1 MLNPFFL
8 QGSQSEQRLVQE
20 LINEQLRMYGVDVTY
35 IPRKIVNRD
44 TILNEVETSKF
55 DDNYTVEAYVNTY
68 EGHSGAGDILTKF
81 GMSLRDELTIT
92 ISKER
97 FDDFIAM
104 FLEGESDDEII
115 VSGRPREGDLIY
127 FPLGQRLFEVK
138 FVEHEDPF
146 YQLGKNYVYQLK
158 CELFEYEDEVID
170 TSIDEIDTQVQDEGY
185 ITTLKLTG
193 IGETASV
200 SPVINTGYVREVF
213 LNNDGSGYTSAPII
227 QFDDSPVSGG
237 TATAVA
243 ITTSVGGVR
252 SIKEILLTNAG
263 FGYTSAPGITIY
275 SGGGV
280 GAAATASIE
289 TTDKGVVSFAL
300 INGGSAYPAVPT
312 ITVAHP
318 SQGATATAVVGA
330 SGTITSLTIT
340 NPGTQYLSAPT
351 VTISD
356 PNRSGSISSFRLNND
371 GRKNGDVYT
380 VVNDS
385 TSGFAGSSGEDY
397 EVGDI
402 LTLHPNNV
410 GMGGTEALIRIDAV
424 KAGTGSVQGFTM
436 IYGGYDYE
444 DVNATRPN
452 GGNHNPS
459 NDYYNGVNVSGSMNG
474 DNFKLTAELVENV
487 GVGTTALATALL
499 NNSGIVTGIT
509 LTNAGG
515 GYTKGPHVN
524 APVVTIDNDDSIKSG
539 VRAIARAEISEGN
552 VVTAV
557 RIVNPGIGYTENP
570 TVTVADPPAISG
582 IGTYQFNELITGESS
597 RTTARV
603 KEWIPAS
610 NTLKISYVDGTF
622 TNGELIV
629 GAASSATY
637 AADFYTND
645 DTYDKYTDNDSIET
659 EADLIVDF
667 TESNPFGNY

>member
-55 DDNYTVEAYVNTY
+55 DDNYTIEAYVNTY

-104 FLEGESDDEII
+104 FIEGESDDEII
-115 VSGRPREGDLIY
+115 LSSRPREGDLIY

-170 TSIDEIDTQVQDEGY
+170 TSIDEIDTQVQEEGY

-200 SPVINTGYVREVF
+200 SSVTNSGYVRQVF

-227 QFDDSPVSGG
+227 QFDESPISGG

-289 TTDKGVVSFAL
+289 TTDKGVVSLAL
-300 INGGSAYPAVPT
+300 IDGGSAYSAVPT
-312 ITVAHP
+312 VTVAHP
-318 SQGATATAVVGA
+318 NIGAVATASTTNGSV
-330 SGTITSLTIT
+330 TSLSLT
-340 NPGTQYLSAPT
+340 NPGTGYSSAPT
-351 VTISD
+351 VT
-356 PNRSGSISSFRLNND
+356 F
-371 GRKNGDVYT
+371 
-380 VVNDS
+380 S
-385 TSGFAGSSGEDY
+385 TPSSGINTATATATI
-397 EVGDI
+397 GA
-402 LTLHPNNV
+402 
-410 GMGGTEALIRIDAV
+410 GGTI
-424 KAGTGSVQGFTM
+424 TGLTIVSGG
-436 IYGGYDYE
+436 GGYDG
-444 DVNATRPN
+444 P
-452 GGNHNPS
+452 
-459 NDYYNGVNVSGSMNG
+459 
-474 DNFKLTAELVENV
+474 
-487 GVGTTALATALL
+487 
-499 NNSGIVTGIT
+499 VT
-509 LTNAGG
+509 
-515 GYTKGPHVN
+515 
-524 APVVTIDNDDSIKSG
+524 VTISNDDSIKSG
-539 VRAIARAEISEGN
+539 VRAVARAEISEGN

-557 RIVNPGIGYTENP
+557 RIINPGIGYTADP
-570 TVTVADPPAISG
+570 TVTIADPPLITG

>member
-243 ITTSVGGVR
+243 ITTSVAGVR

-300 INGGSAYPAVPT
+300 INSGSAYPAVPT

-318 SQGATATAVVGA
+318 NIGAVATASTTNGSV
-330 SGTITSLTIT
+330 TSLTLT
-340 NPGTQYLSAPT
+340 NAGTGYSSAPT
-351 VTISD
+351 VTLST
-356 PNRSGSISSFRLNND
+356 PSSGINTATATATI
-371 GRKNGDVYT
+371 GAGGT
-380 VVNDS
+380 VTGFTI
-385 TSGFAGSSGEDY
+385 TSGGS
-397 EVGDI
+397 
-402 LTLHPNNV
+402 
-410 GMGGTEALIRIDAV
+410 
-424 KAGTGSVQGFTM
+424 
-436 IYGGYDYE
+436 GYDGP
-444 DVNATRPN
+444 VTVTI
-452 GGNHNPS
+452 S
-459 NDYYNGVNVSGSMNG
+459 ND
-474 DNFKLTAELVENV
+474 DL
-487 GVGTTALATALL
+487 
-499 NNSGIVTGIT
+499 
-509 LTNAGG
+509 
-515 GYTKGPHVN
+515 
-524 APVVTIDNDDSIKSG
+524 IKSG
-539 VRAIARAEISEGN
+539 VRAVARAEISEGN

-557 RIVNPGIGYTENP
+557 RIVNPGVGYTANP

-637 AADFYTND
+637 AVDFHTND

>member
-55 DDNYTVEAYVNTY
+55 DDNYTIEAYVNTY

-104 FLEGESDDEII
+104 FIEGESDDEII
-115 VSGRPREGDLIY
+115 LSNRPREGDLIY

-170 TSIDEIDTQVQDEGY
+170 TSIDEIDTQVQEEGY

-200 SPVINTGYVREVF
+200 SSVTNSGYVRQVF

-243 ITTSVGGVR
+243 ITTSVAGVR

-275 SGGGV
+275 GGGGV
-280 GAAATASIE
+280 GAAATSLIE
-289 TTDKGVVSFAL
+289 TTDKGVVSIAL
-300 INGGSAYPAVPT
+300 VDGGSGYSAVPT
-312 ITVAHP
+312 VTVAHP
-318 SQGATATAVVGA
+318 SVGAVATASTT
-330 SGTITSLTIT
+330 SGIVTSITLT
-340 NPGTQYLSAPT
+340 NPGTQYKTAPT
-351 VTISD
+351 VTLSTPSSGINTATATATIGAGGTVTGFTITSGGSGYDGPVTVTISNED
-356 PNRSGSISSFRLNND
+356 SN
-371 GRKNGDVYT
+371 KNG
-380 VVNDS
+380 
-385 TSGFAGSSGEDY
+385 
-397 EVGDI
+397 
-402 LTLHPNNV
+402 
-410 GMGGTEALIRIDAV
+410 IRA
-424 KAGTGSVQGFTM
+424 S
-436 IYGGYDYE
+436 
-444 DVNATRPN
+444 
-452 GGNHNPS
+452 
-459 NDYYNGVNVSGSMNG
+459 
-474 DNFKLTAELVENV
+474 
-487 GVGTTALATALL
+487 
-499 NNSGIVTGIT
+499 
-509 LTNAGG
+509 
-515 GYTKGPHVN
+515 
-524 APVVTIDNDDSIKSG
+524 
-539 VRAIARAEISEGN
+539 ARAEISEGN

-557 RIVNPGIGYTENP
+557 RIINPGIGYTADP
-570 TVTVADPPAISG
+570 TVTIADPPLITG

>member
-55 DDNYTVEAYVNTY
+55 DDNYTIEAYVNTY

-104 FLEGESDDEII
+104 FIEGESDDEII
-115 VSGRPREGDLIY
+115 LSSRPREGDLIY

-170 TSIDEIDTQVQDEGY
+170 TSIDEIDTQVQEEGY

-200 SPVINTGYVREVF
+200 SPVINTGYIREVF
-213 LNNDGSGYTSAPII
+213 LNNDGSGYTSTPII

-243 ITTSVGGVR
+243 ITTSVAGVR
-252 SIKEILLTNAG
+252 SIKEIILTNAG

-275 SGGGV
+275 GGGGV
-280 GAAATASIE
+280 GAAATSLIE
-289 TTDKGVVSFAL
+289 TTDSGVVSIAL
-300 INGGSAYPAVPT
+300 VDGGSGYSAVPT
-312 ITVAHP
+312 VTVGHP
-318 SQGATATAVVGA
+318 SVGAVATASTTSGIVTSITLTNPGTEYKTAPTVTLSTPSSGINTATATATIGA
-330 SGTITSLTIT
+330 GGTVTGFTITSGGSGYDG
-340 NPGTQYLSAPT
+340 PVT
-351 VTISD
+351 VTISNED
-356 PNRSGSISSFRLNND
+356 SN
-371 GRKNGDVYT
+371 KN
-380 VVNDS
+380 
-385 TSGFAGSSGEDY
+385 
-397 EVGDI
+397 
-402 LTLHPNNV
+402 
-410 GMGGTEALIRIDAV
+410 
-424 KAGTGSVQGFTM
+424 
-436 IYGGYDYE
+436 
-444 DVNATRPN
+444 
-452 GGNHNPS
+452 
-459 NDYYNGVNVSGSMNG
+459 
-474 DNFKLTAELVENV
+474 
-487 GVGTTALATALL
+487 
-499 NNSGIVTGIT
+499 
-509 LTNAGG
+509 
-515 GYTKGPHVN
+515 
-524 APVVTIDNDDSIKSG
+524 G
-539 VRAIARAEISEGN
+539 VRASARAEISEGN

-557 RIVNPGIGYTENP
+557 RIVNPGVGYTANP
-570 TVTVADPPAISG
+570 TVTIADPPLITG

-603 KEWIPAS
+603 KEWIPVS

>member
-55 DDNYTVEAYVNTY
+55 DDNYTIEAYVNTY

-104 FLEGESDDEII
+104 FIEGESDDEII
-115 VSGRPREGDLIY
+115 LSSRPREGDLIY

-170 TSIDEIDTQVQDEGY
+170 TSIDEIDTQVQEEGY

-200 SPVINTGYVREVF
+200 SSVTNSGYVRQVF
-213 LNNDGSGYTSAPII
+213 LNNDGSGYTSTPII

-243 ITTSVGGVR
+243 ITTSVAGVQ

-275 SGGGV
+275 GGGGV
-280 GAAATASIE
+280 GAAATSLIE
-289 TTDKGVVSFAL
+289 TTDKGVVSIAL
-300 INGGSAYPAVPT
+300 IDGGSGYSAVPT
-312 ITVAHP
+312 VTVAHP
-318 SQGATATAVVGA
+318 SVGAVATASTT
-330 SGTITSLTIT
+330 SGIVTSITLT
-340 NPGTQYLSAPT
+340 NPGTQYKTAPT
-351 VTISD
+351 VTLSTPSSGINTATATATIGAGGTVTGFTITSGGSGYDGPVTVTISNED
-356 PNRSGSISSFRLNND
+356 SN
-371 GRKNGDVYT
+371 KNG
-380 VVNDS
+380 
-385 TSGFAGSSGEDY
+385 
-397 EVGDI
+397 
-402 LTLHPNNV
+402 
-410 GMGGTEALIRIDAV
+410 IRA
-424 KAGTGSVQGFTM
+424 S
-436 IYGGYDYE
+436 
-444 DVNATRPN
+444 
-452 GGNHNPS
+452 
-459 NDYYNGVNVSGSMNG
+459 
-474 DNFKLTAELVENV
+474 
-487 GVGTTALATALL
+487 
-499 NNSGIVTGIT
+499 
-509 LTNAGG
+509 
-515 GYTKGPHVN
+515 
-524 APVVTIDNDDSIKSG
+524 
-539 VRAIARAEISEGN
+539 ARAEISEGN

-557 RIVNPGIGYTENP
+557 RIINPGIGYTADP
-570 TVTVADPPAISG
+570 TVTIADPPLITG

>member
-55 DDNYTVEAYVNTY
+55 DDNYTIEAYVNTY

-104 FLEGESDDEII
+104 FIEGESDDEII
-115 VSGRPREGDLIY
+115 LSSRPREGDLIY

-170 TSIDEIDTQVQDEGY
+170 TSIDEIDTQVQEEGY

-200 SPVINTGYVREVF
+200 SSVTNSGYVRQVF

-227 QFDDSPVSGG
+227 QFDESPISGG

-263 FGYTSAPGITIY
+263 FGYTSVPGITIY

-289 TTDKGVVSFAL
+289 TTDKGVVSLAL
-300 INGGSAYPAVPT
+300 IDGGSAYSAVPT
-312 ITVAHP
+312 VTVAHP
-318 SQGATATAVVGA
+318 NIGAVATASTTNGSV
-330 SGTITSLTIT
+330 TSLSLT
-340 NPGTQYLSAPT
+340 NPGTGYSSAPT
-351 VTISD
+351 VT
-356 PNRSGSISSFRLNND
+356 F
-371 GRKNGDVYT
+371 
-380 VVNDS
+380 S
-385 TSGFAGSSGEDY
+385 TPSSGINTATATATI
-397 EVGDI
+397 GA
-402 LTLHPNNV
+402 
-410 GMGGTEALIRIDAV
+410 GGTI
-424 KAGTGSVQGFTM
+424 TGLTIVSGG
-436 IYGGYDYE
+436 GGYDG
-444 DVNATRPN
+444 P
-452 GGNHNPS
+452 
-459 NDYYNGVNVSGSMNG
+459 
-474 DNFKLTAELVENV
+474 
-487 GVGTTALATALL
+487 
-499 NNSGIVTGIT
+499 VT
-509 LTNAGG
+509 
-515 GYTKGPHVN
+515 
-524 APVVTIDNDDSIKSG
+524 VTISNDDSIKSG
-539 VRAIARAEISEGN
+539 VRAVARAEISEGN

-557 RIVNPGIGYTENP
+557 RIINPGIGYTADP
-570 TVTVADPPAISG
+570 TVTIADPPLITG

>member
-1 MLNPFFL
+1 
-8 QGSQSEQRLVQE
+8 
-20 LINEQLRMYGVDVTY
+20 MYGVDVTY

-55 DDNYTVEAYVNTY
+55 DDNYTIEAYVNTY

-104 FLEGESDDEII
+104 FIEGESDDEII
-115 VSGRPREGDLIY
+115 LSSRPREGDLIY

-170 TSIDEIDTQVQDEGY
+170 TSIDEIDTQVQEEGY

-200 SPVINTGYVREVF
+200 SSVTNSGYVRQVF

-243 ITTSVGGVR
+243 ITTSVAGVR

-275 SGGGV
+275 GGGGV
-280 GAAATASIE
+280 GAAATSLIE
-289 TTDKGVVSFAL
+289 TTDKGVVSIAL
-300 INGGSAYPAVPT
+300 VDGGSGYSAVPT
-312 ITVAHP
+312 VTVAHP
-318 SQGATATAVVGA
+318 SVGAVATASTT
-330 SGTITSLTIT
+330 SGIVTSITLT
-340 NPGTQYLSAPT
+340 NPGTQYKTAPT
-351 VTISD
+351 VTLSTPSSGINTATATATIGAGGTVTGFTITSGGSGYDGPVTVTISNED
-356 PNRSGSISSFRLNND
+356 SN
-371 GRKNGDVYT
+371 KNG
-380 VVNDS
+380 
-385 TSGFAGSSGEDY
+385 
-397 EVGDI
+397 
-402 LTLHPNNV
+402 
-410 GMGGTEALIRIDAV
+410 IRA
-424 KAGTGSVQGFTM
+424 S
-436 IYGGYDYE
+436 
-444 DVNATRPN
+444 
-452 GGNHNPS
+452 
-459 NDYYNGVNVSGSMNG
+459 
-474 DNFKLTAELVENV
+474 
-487 GVGTTALATALL
+487 
-499 NNSGIVTGIT
+499 
-509 LTNAGG
+509 
-515 GYTKGPHVN
+515 
-524 APVVTIDNDDSIKSG
+524 
-539 VRAIARAEISEGN
+539 ARAEISEGN

-557 RIVNPGIGYTENP
+557 RIINPGIGYTADP
-570 TVTVADPPAISG
+570 TVTIADPPLITG

>member
-55 DDNYTVEAYVNTY
+55 DDNYTIEAYVNTY

-104 FLEGESDDEII
+104 FIEGESDDEII
-115 VSGRPREGDLIY
+115 LSSRPREGDLIY

-170 TSIDEIDTQVQDEGY
+170 TSIDEIDTQVQEEGY

-200 SPVINTGYVREVF
+200 SPVINSGYVRQVF

-243 ITTSVGGVR
+243 ITTSVAGVR
-252 SIKEILLTNAG
+252 SIKEIILTNAG

-289 TTDKGVVSFAL
+289 TTDNGVVSIAL
-300 INGGSAYPAVPT
+300 VDGGSGYSAVP
-312 ITVAHP
+312 IVTVAHP
-318 SQGATATAVVGA
+318 SVGAVATASTT
-330 SGTITSLTIT
+330 SGIVTSITLT
-340 NPGTQYLSAPT
+340 NPGTQYKTAPT
-351 VTISD
+351 VTLSTPSSGINTATATATIGAGGTVTGFTITSGGSGYDGPVTVTISNED
-356 PNRSGSISSFRLNND
+356 SN
-371 GRKNGDVYT
+371 KNG
-380 VVNDS
+380 
-385 TSGFAGSSGEDY
+385 
-397 EVGDI
+397 
-402 LTLHPNNV
+402 
-410 GMGGTEALIRIDAV
+410 IRA
-424 KAGTGSVQGFTM
+424 S
-436 IYGGYDYE
+436 
-444 DVNATRPN
+444 
-452 GGNHNPS
+452 
-459 NDYYNGVNVSGSMNG
+459 
-474 DNFKLTAELVENV
+474 
-487 GVGTTALATALL
+487 
-499 NNSGIVTGIT
+499 
-509 LTNAGG
+509 
-515 GYTKGPHVN
+515 
-524 APVVTIDNDDSIKSG
+524 
-539 VRAIARAEISEGN
+539 ARAEISEGN

-557 RIVNPGIGYTENP
+557 RIINPGIGYTANP
-570 TVTVADPPAISG
+570 TVTIADPPLITG

>member
-55 DDNYTVEAYVNTY
+55 DDNYTIEAYVNTY

-104 FLEGESDDEII
+104 FIEGESDDEII
-115 VSGRPREGDLIY
+115 LSSRPREGDLIY

-170 TSIDEIDTQVQDEGY
+170 TSIDEIDTQVQEEGY

-200 SPVINTGYVREVF
+200 SPVINTGYIREVF

-243 ITTSVGGVR
+243 ITTSVAGVR

-275 SGGGV
+275 GGGGV
-280 GAAATASIE
+280 GAAATSSIE
-289 TTDKGVVSFAL
+289 TTDKGVVSIAL
-300 INGGSAYPAVPT
+300 VDGGSGYSAVPT
-312 ITVAHP
+312 VTVAHP
-318 SQGATATAVVGA
+318 SVGAVATASTT
-330 SGTITSLTIT
+330 SGIVTSITLT
-340 NPGTQYLSAPT
+340 NPGTQYKTAPT
-351 VTISD
+351 VTLST
-356 PNRSGSISSFRLNND
+356 PSSGINTATATATI
-371 GRKNGDVYT
+371 GAGGT
-380 VVNDS
+380 VTGFTI
-385 TSGFAGSSGEDY
+385 TSGGS
-397 EVGDI
+397 
-402 LTLHPNNV
+402 
-410 GMGGTEALIRIDAV
+410 
-424 KAGTGSVQGFTM
+424 
-436 IYGGYDYE
+436 GYDG
-444 DVNATRPN
+444 P
-452 GGNHNPS
+452 
-459 NDYYNGVNVSGSMNG
+459 
-474 DNFKLTAELVENV
+474 
-487 GVGTTALATALL
+487 
-499 NNSGIVTGIT
+499 VT
-509 LTNAGG
+509 
-515 GYTKGPHVN
+515 
-524 APVVTIDNDDSIKSG
+524 VTISNEDSNKNG
-539 VRAIARAEISEGN
+539 VRASARAEISEGN

-557 RIVNPGIGYTENP
+557 RIVNPGVGYTANP
-570 TVTVADPPAISG
+570 TVTIADPPLITG

>member
-55 DDNYTVEAYVNTY
+55 DDNYTIEAYVNTY

-104 FLEGESDDEII
+104 FIEGESDDEII
-115 VSGRPREGDLIY
+115 LSSRPREGDLIY

-170 TSIDEIDTQVQDEGY
+170 TSIDEIDTQVQEEGY

-213 LNNDGSGYTSAPII
+213 LNNDGSGYTSTPII

-243 ITTSVGGVR
+243 ITTSVAGVP
-252 SIKEILLTNAG
+252 SKKAIILTNAG

-275 SGGGV
+275 GGGGV
-280 GAAATASIE
+280 GAAATSLIE
-289 TTDKGVVSFAL
+289 TTDKGVVSIAL
-300 INGGSAYPAVPT
+300 VDGGSGYSAVPT
-312 ITVAHP
+312 VTVAHP
-318 SQGATATAVVGA
+318 NIGAVATASTTNGSV
-330 SGTITSLTIT
+330 TSLTLT
-340 NPGTQYLSAPT
+340 NPGTGYSSAPT
-351 VTISD
+351 VT
-356 PNRSGSISSFRLNND
+356 F
-371 GRKNGDVYT
+371 
-380 VVNDS
+380 S
-385 TSGFAGSSGEDY
+385 TPSSGINTATATATI
-397 EVGDI
+397 GA
-402 LTLHPNNV
+402 
-410 GMGGTEALIRIDAV
+410 GGTI
-424 KAGTGSVQGFTM
+424 TGLTIVSGG
-436 IYGGYDYE
+436 GGYDG
-444 DVNATRPN
+444 P
-452 GGNHNPS
+452 
-459 NDYYNGVNVSGSMNG
+459 
-474 DNFKLTAELVENV
+474 
-487 GVGTTALATALL
+487 
-499 NNSGIVTGIT
+499 VT
-509 LTNAGG
+509 
-515 GYTKGPHVN
+515 
-524 APVVTIDNDDSIKSG
+524 VTISNDDSIKSG
-539 VRAIARAEISEGN
+539 VRAVARAEISEGN

-557 RIVNPGIGYTENP
+557 RIINPGVGYTANP
-570 TVTVADPPAISG
+570 TVTIADPPLITG

>member
-55 DDNYTVEAYVNTY
+55 DDNYTIEAYVNTY

-104 FLEGESDDEII
+104 FIEGESDDEII
-115 VSGRPREGDLIY
+115 LSSRPREGDLIY

-170 TSIDEIDTQVQDEGY
+170 TSIDEIDTQVQEEGY

-200 SPVINTGYVREVF
+200 SSVTNSGYVRQVF

-243 ITTSVGGVR
+243 ITTSVAGVR

-275 SGGGV
+275 GGGGV
-280 GAAATASIE
+280 GAAATSLIE
-289 TTDKGVVSFAL
+289 TTDKGVVSIAL
-300 INGGSAYPAVPT
+300 VDGGSGYSAIPT
-312 ITVAHP
+312 VTVAHP
-318 SQGATATAVVGA
+318 SVGAVATASTT
-330 SGTITSLTIT
+330 SGIVTSITLT
-340 NPGTQYLSAPT
+340 NPGTQYKTAPT
-351 VTISD
+351 VTLST
-356 PNRSGSISSFRLNND
+356 PSSGINTATATATI
-371 GRKNGDVYT
+371 GAGGT
-380 VVNDS
+380 VTGFTI
-385 TSGFAGSSGEDY
+385 TSGGS
-397 EVGDI
+397 
-402 LTLHPNNV
+402 
-410 GMGGTEALIRIDAV
+410 
-424 KAGTGSVQGFTM
+424 
-436 IYGGYDYE
+436 GYDG
-444 DVNATRPN
+444 P
-452 GGNHNPS
+452 
-459 NDYYNGVNVSGSMNG
+459 
-474 DNFKLTAELVENV
+474 
-487 GVGTTALATALL
+487 
-499 NNSGIVTGIT
+499 VT
-509 LTNAGG
+509 
-515 GYTKGPHVN
+515 
-524 APVVTIDNDDSIKSG
+524 VTISNEDSNKNG
-539 VRAIARAEISEGN
+539 VRASARAEISEGN

-557 RIVNPGIGYTENP
+557 RIINPGIGYTANP
-570 TVTVADPPAISG
+570 TVTIVDPPLITG

>member
-55 DDNYTVEAYVNTY
+55 DDNYTIEAYVNTY

-104 FLEGESDDEII
+104 FIEGESDDEII
-115 VSGRPREGDLIY
+115 LSSRPREGDLIY

-170 TSIDEIDTQVQDEGY
+170 TSIDEIDTQVQEEGY

-200 SPVINTGYVREVF
+200 SPVINSGYVRQVF

-243 ITTSVGGVR
+243 ITTSVAGVR
-252 SIKEILLTNAG
+252 SIKEIILTNAG

-275 SGGGV
+275 GGGGV
-280 GAAATASIE
+280 GAAATSSIE
-289 TTDKGVVSFAL
+289 TTDKGVVSIAL
-300 INGGSAYPAVPT
+300 VDGGSGYSAVPT
-312 ITVAHP
+312 VTVAHP
-318 SQGATATAVVGA
+318 SVGAVATASTT
-330 SGTITSLTIT
+330 SGIVTSITLT
-340 NPGTQYLSAPT
+340 NPGTQYKTAPT
-351 VTISD
+351 VTLSTPSSGINTATATATIGAGGTVTGFTITSGGSGYDGPVTVTISNED
-356 PNRSGSISSFRLNND
+356 SN
-371 GRKNGDVYT
+371 KNG
-380 VVNDS
+380 
-385 TSGFAGSSGEDY
+385 
-397 EVGDI
+397 
-402 LTLHPNNV
+402 
-410 GMGGTEALIRIDAV
+410 IRA
-424 KAGTGSVQGFTM
+424 S
-436 IYGGYDYE
+436 
-444 DVNATRPN
+444 
-452 GGNHNPS
+452 
-459 NDYYNGVNVSGSMNG
+459 
-474 DNFKLTAELVENV
+474 
-487 GVGTTALATALL
+487 
-499 NNSGIVTGIT
+499 
-509 LTNAGG
+509 
-515 GYTKGPHVN
+515 
-524 APVVTIDNDDSIKSG
+524 
-539 VRAIARAEISEGN
+539 ARAEISEGN

-557 RIVNPGIGYTENP
+557 RIINPGIGYTTNP
-570 TVTVADPPAISG
+570 TVTIADPPLITG

>member
-55 DDNYTVEAYVNTY
+55 DDNYTIEAYVNTY

-115 VSGRPREGDLIY
+115 LSSRPREGDLIY
-127 FPLGQRLFEVK
+127 FPFGQRLFEVK
-138 FVEHEDPF
+138 FIEHEDPF

-158 CELFEYEDEVID
+158 CELFEYEDEVIN
-170 TSIDEIDTQVQDEGY
+170 TSVDEIDTQIQDEGY

-213 LNNDGSGYTSAPII
+213 LNNDGNGYTSAPVI

-243 ITTSVGGVR
+243 ITTSVAGVR

-263 FGYTSAPGITIY
+263 FGYTSAPQITIY

-300 INGGSAYPAVPT
+300 VNAGSAYPAVPT
-312 ITVAHP
+312 VTVAHP
-318 SQGATATAVVGA
+318 SQAATATATVGA

-340 NPGTQYLSAPT
+340 NSGTQYLSAP
-351 VTISD
+351 
-356 PNRSGSISSFRLNND
+356 
-371 GRKNGDVYT
+371 
-380 VVNDS
+380 VVAIS
-385 TSGFAGSSGEDY
+385 TSGTRSGVIDLMTSVNAGSGYQANETIRL
-397 EVGDI
+397 V
-402 LTLHPNNV
+402 PNNV
-410 GMGGTEALIRIDAV
+410 SMGGTEAIIRIDSID
-424 KAGTGSVQGFTM
+424 GSGSVTGFTTV
-436 IYGGYDYE
+436 YGGYDFE
-444 DVNATRPN
+444 VSS
-452 GGNHNPS
+452 NPS
-459 NDYYNGVNVSGSMNG
+459 ADFYEARGGSGN
-474 DNFKLTAELVENV
+474 DNFRLMINSIQSIA
-487 GVGTTALATALL
+487 GIAASATATVSAGGTVTSLTITDPG
-499 NNSGIVTGIT
+499 SGYQSVPIVTIS
-509 LTNAGG
+509 NE
-515 GYTKGPHVN
+515 
-524 APVVTIDNDDSIKSG
+524 DSIKSG

>member
-35 IPRKIVNRD
+35 IPRKIVNKD

-55 DDNYTVEAYVNTY
+55 DDNYTIEAYVNTY

-127 FPLGQRLFEVK
+127 FPFGQRLFEVK

-158 CELFEYEDEVID
+158 CELFEYEDEVIN
-170 TSIDEIDTQVQDEGY
+170 TSVDEIDTQIQDEGY

-227 QFDDSPVSGG
+227 QFEDSPVSGG

-243 ITTSVGGVR
+243 ITTAVAGVR
-252 SIKEILLTNAG
+252 SIKELLLTNAG

-275 SGGGV
+275 NGGGV

-300 INGGSAYPAVPT
+300 VNAGSAYPAVPT
-312 ITVAHP
+312 VTVAHP
-318 SQGATATAVVGA
+318 SIGAVATASTT
-330 SGTITSLTIT
+330 SGIVTSITLT
-340 NPGTQYLSAPT
+340 NPGTQYKTAPT
-351 VTISD
+351 VTLSTPSSGINTATATATVGTGGTVTGFTITGGGSGYDGPVTVTISNED
-356 PNRSGSISSFRLNND
+356 SN
-371 GRKNGDVYT
+371 KNG
-380 VVNDS
+380 
-385 TSGFAGSSGEDY
+385 A
-397 EVGDI
+397 
-402 LTLHPNNV
+402 
-410 GMGGTEALIRIDAV
+410 RAV
-424 KAGTGSVQGFTM
+424 
-436 IYGGYDYE
+436 
-444 DVNATRPN
+444 
-452 GGNHNPS
+452 
-459 NDYYNGVNVSGSMNG
+459 
-474 DNFKLTAELVENV
+474 
-487 GVGTTALATALL
+487 
-499 NNSGIVTGIT
+499 
-509 LTNAGG
+509 
-515 GYTKGPHVN
+515 
-524 APVVTIDNDDSIKSG
+524 
-539 VRAIARAEISEGN
+539 ARAEISEGN

-570 TVTVADPPAISG
+570 IVTVANPPAISG

>member
-200 SPVINTGYVREVF
+200 SPVINTGYIREVF

-243 ITTSVGGVR
+243 ITTSVAGVR

-300 INGGSAYPAVPT
+300 INSGSAYPAVPT

-318 SQGATATAVVGA
+318 NIGAVATASTTNGSV
-330 SGTITSLTIT
+330 TSLTLT
-340 NPGTQYLSAPT
+340 NAGTGYSSAPT
-351 VTISD
+351 VTLST
-356 PNRSGSISSFRLNND
+356 PSSGINTATATATI
-371 GRKNGDVYT
+371 GAGGT
-380 VVNDS
+380 VTGFTI
-385 TSGFAGSSGEDY
+385 TSGGS
-397 EVGDI
+397 
-402 LTLHPNNV
+402 
-410 GMGGTEALIRIDAV
+410 
-424 KAGTGSVQGFTM
+424 
-436 IYGGYDYE
+436 GYDGP
-444 DVNATRPN
+444 VTVTI
-452 GGNHNPS
+452 S
-459 NDYYNGVNVSGSMNG
+459 ND
-474 DNFKLTAELVENV
+474 DL
-487 GVGTTALATALL
+487 
-499 NNSGIVTGIT
+499 
-509 LTNAGG
+509 
-515 GYTKGPHVN
+515 
-524 APVVTIDNDDSIKSG
+524 IKSG
-539 VRAIARAEISEGN
+539 VRAVARAEISEGN

-557 RIVNPGIGYTENP
+557 RIVNPGVGYTANP

-637 AADFYTND
+637 AVDFHTND

>member
-55 DDNYTVEAYVNTY
+55 DDNYTIEAYVNTY

-104 FLEGESDDEII
+104 FIEGESDDEII
-115 VSGRPREGDLIY
+115 LSSRPREGDLIY

-170 TSIDEIDTQVQDEGY
+170 TSIDEIDTQVQEEGY

-200 SPVINTGYVREVF
+200 SSVTNSGYVRQVF

-243 ITTSVGGVR
+243 ITTSVAGVR

-275 SGGGV
+275 GGGGV
-280 GAAATASIE
+280 GAAATSLIE
-289 TTDKGVVSFAL
+289 TTDKGVVSIAL
-300 INGGSAYPAVPT
+300 VDGGSGYSAVPT
-312 ITVAHP
+312 VTVAHP
-318 SQGATATAVVGA
+318 NIGAVATASTTNGSV
-330 SGTITSLTIT
+330 TSLTLT
-340 NPGTQYLSAPT
+340 NPGTGYSSAPT
-351 VTISD
+351 VT
-356 PNRSGSISSFRLNND
+356 F
-371 GRKNGDVYT
+371 
-380 VVNDS
+380 S
-385 TSGFAGSSGEDY
+385 TPSSGINTATATATI
-397 EVGDI
+397 GA
-402 LTLHPNNV
+402 
-410 GMGGTEALIRIDAV
+410 GGTI
-424 KAGTGSVQGFTM
+424 TGLTIVSGG
-436 IYGGYDYE
+436 GGYDG
-444 DVNATRPN
+444 P
-452 GGNHNPS
+452 
-459 NDYYNGVNVSGSMNG
+459 
-474 DNFKLTAELVENV
+474 
-487 GVGTTALATALL
+487 
-499 NNSGIVTGIT
+499 VT
-509 LTNAGG
+509 
-515 GYTKGPHVN
+515 
-524 APVVTIDNDDSIKSG
+524 VTISNDDSIKSG
-539 VRAIARAEISEGN
+539 VRAVARAEISEGN

-557 RIVNPGIGYTENP
+557 RIINPGIGYTADP
-570 TVTVADPPAISG
+570 TVTIADPPLITG

>member
-55 DDNYTVEAYVNTY
+55 DDNYTIEAYVNTY

-104 FLEGESDDEII
+104 FIEGESDDEII
-115 VSGRPREGDLIY
+115 LSSRPREGDLIY

-170 TSIDEIDTQVQDEGY
+170 TSIDEIDTQVQEEGY

-200 SPVINTGYVREVF
+200 SSVTNSGYVRQVF

-243 ITTSVGGVR
+243 ITTSVAGVQ

-275 SGGGV
+275 GGGGV
-280 GAAATASIE
+280 GAAATSLIE
-289 TTDKGVVSFAL
+289 TTDKGVVSIAL
-300 INGGSAYPAVPT
+300 VDGGSGYSAVPT
-312 ITVAHP
+312 VTVAHP
-318 SQGATATAVVGA
+318 SVGAVATASTT
-330 SGTITSLTIT
+330 SGIVTSITLT
-340 NPGTQYLSAPT
+340 NPGTQYKTAPT
-351 VTISD
+351 VTLSTPSSGINTATATATIGAGGTVTGFTITSGGSGYDGPVTVTISNED
-356 PNRSGSISSFRLNND
+356 SN
-371 GRKNGDVYT
+371 KNG
-380 VVNDS
+380 
-385 TSGFAGSSGEDY
+385 
-397 EVGDI
+397 
-402 LTLHPNNV
+402 
-410 GMGGTEALIRIDAV
+410 IRA
-424 KAGTGSVQGFTM
+424 S
-436 IYGGYDYE
+436 
-444 DVNATRPN
+444 
-452 GGNHNPS
+452 
-459 NDYYNGVNVSGSMNG
+459 
-474 DNFKLTAELVENV
+474 
-487 GVGTTALATALL
+487 
-499 NNSGIVTGIT
+499 
-509 LTNAGG
+509 
-515 GYTKGPHVN
+515 
-524 APVVTIDNDDSIKSG
+524 
-539 VRAIARAEISEGN
+539 ARAEISEGN

-557 RIVNPGIGYTENP
+557 RIINPGIGYTADP
-570 TVTVADPPAISG
+570 TVTIADPPLITG

>member
-55 DDNYTVEAYVNTY
+55 DDNYTIEAYVNTY

-104 FLEGESDDEII
+104 FIEGESDDEII
-115 VSGRPREGDLIY
+115 VSSRPREGDLIY

-170 TSIDEIDTQVQDEGY
+170 TSIDEIDTQIQDEGY
-185 ITTLKLTG
+185 ITTLKLIG

-200 SPVINTGYVREVF
+200 SAVTNSGYVRQLF
-213 LNNDGSGYTSAPII
+213 LNNDGSGYTSTPII

-243 ITTSVGGVR
+243 ITTSVAGVR

-263 FGYTSAPGITIY
+263 FGYTSAPEITIY
-275 SGGGV
+275 GGGGV

-289 TTDKGVVSFAL
+289 PTEKGVVSIAL
-300 INGGSAYPAVPT
+300 VDGGSGYPTVPT

-318 SQGATATAVVGA
+318 NVGAVATASTTNGVITSLTLTNPGTGYSTAPTVTLSTPSSGINTATATATIGA
-330 SGTITSLTIT
+330 GGTVTDLTIVS
-340 NPGTQYLSAPT
+340 GGSGYDAPVT
-351 VTISD
+351 VTIS
-356 PNRSGSISSFRLNND
+356 N
-371 GRKNGDVYT
+371 
-380 VVNDS
+380 
-385 TSGFAGSSGEDY
+385 E
-397 EVGDI
+397 E
-402 LTLHPNNV
+402 
-410 GMGGTEALIRIDAV
+410 
-424 KAGTGSVQGFTM
+424 
-436 IYGGYDYE
+436 
-444 DVNATRPN
+444 
-452 GGNHNPS
+452 S
-459 NDYYNGVNVSGSMNG
+459 N
-474 DNFKLTAELVENV
+474 KT
-487 GVGTTALATALL
+487 
-499 NNSGIVTGIT
+499 
-509 LTNAGG
+509 
-515 GYTKGPHVN
+515 
-524 APVVTIDNDDSIKSG
+524 G
-539 VRAIARAEISEGN
+539 VRATARAEVSSGN
-552 VVTAV
+552 ILTAV
-557 RIVNPGIGYTENP
+557 RIINPGIGYTANP
-570 TVTVADPPAISG
+570 TITVANPPAISG
-582 IGTYQFNELITGESS
+582 IGTFQFNEVITGSS
-597 RTTARV
+597 SGTTARV
-603 KEWIPAS
+603 KEWIPS
-610 NTLKISYVDGTF
+610 TKTLKISYVDGTF

-629 GAASSATY
+629 GAASSATF
-637 AADFYTND
+637 AVDLYTND

>member
-55 DDNYTVEAYVNTY
+55 DDNYTIEAYVNTY

-104 FLEGESDDEII
+104 FIEGESDDEII
-115 VSGRPREGDLIY
+115 LSSRPREGDLIY

-170 TSIDEIDTQVQDEGY
+170 TSIDEIDTQVQEEGY

-200 SPVINTGYVREVF
+200 SPVINSGYVRQVF

-243 ITTSVGGVR
+243 ITTSVAGVH
-252 SIKEILLTNAG
+252 SIKEIILTNAG

-289 TTDKGVVSFAL
+289 TTDNGVVSIAL
-300 INGGSAYPAVPT
+300 VDGGSGYSAVPT
-312 ITVAHP
+312 VTVAHP
-318 SQGATATAVVGA
+318 SVGAVATASTT
-330 SGTITSLTIT
+330 SGIVTSITLT
-340 NPGTQYLSAPT
+340 NPGTQYKTAPT
-351 VTISD
+351 VTLSTPSSGINTATATATIGAGGTVTGFTITSGGSGYDGPVTVTISNED
-356 PNRSGSISSFRLNND
+356 SN
-371 GRKNGDVYT
+371 KNG
-380 VVNDS
+380 
-385 TSGFAGSSGEDY
+385 
-397 EVGDI
+397 
-402 LTLHPNNV
+402 
-410 GMGGTEALIRIDAV
+410 IRA
-424 KAGTGSVQGFTM
+424 S
-436 IYGGYDYE
+436 
-444 DVNATRPN
+444 
-452 GGNHNPS
+452 
-459 NDYYNGVNVSGSMNG
+459 
-474 DNFKLTAELVENV
+474 
-487 GVGTTALATALL
+487 
-499 NNSGIVTGIT
+499 
-509 LTNAGG
+509 
-515 GYTKGPHVN
+515 
-524 APVVTIDNDDSIKSG
+524 
-539 VRAIARAEISEGN
+539 ARAEISEGN

-557 RIVNPGIGYTENP
+557 RIINPGIGYTANP
-570 TVTVADPPAISG
+570 TVTIADPPLITG

>member
-55 DDNYTVEAYVNTY
+55 DDNYTIEAYVNTY

-104 FLEGESDDEII
+104 FIEGESDDEII
-115 VSGRPREGDLIY
+115 LSSRPREGDLIY

-170 TSIDEIDTQVQDEGY
+170 TSIDEIDTQVQEEGY

-200 SPVINTGYVREVF
+200 SSVTNSGYVRQVF

-243 ITTSVGGVR
+243 ITTSVAGVR
-252 SIKEILLTNAG
+252 SIKEIILTNAG

-275 SGGGV
+275 GGGGV
-280 GAAATASIE
+280 GAAATSLIE
-289 TTDKGVVSFAL
+289 TTDSGVVSIAL
-300 INGGSAYPAVPT
+300 VDGGSGYSAVPT
-312 ITVAHP
+312 VTVAHP
-318 SQGATATAVVGA
+318 NIGAVATASTTNGSV
-330 SGTITSLTIT
+330 TSLTLT
-340 NPGTQYLSAPT
+340 NPGTGYSSAPT
-351 VTISD
+351 VT
-356 PNRSGSISSFRLNND
+356 F
-371 GRKNGDVYT
+371 
-380 VVNDS
+380 S
-385 TSGFAGSSGEDY
+385 TPSSGINTATATATI
-397 EVGDI
+397 GA
-402 LTLHPNNV
+402 
-410 GMGGTEALIRIDAV
+410 GGTI
-424 KAGTGSVQGFTM
+424 TGLTIVSGG
-436 IYGGYDYE
+436 GGYDG
-444 DVNATRPN
+444 P
-452 GGNHNPS
+452 
-459 NDYYNGVNVSGSMNG
+459 
-474 DNFKLTAELVENV
+474 
-487 GVGTTALATALL
+487 
-499 NNSGIVTGIT
+499 VT
-509 LTNAGG
+509 
-515 GYTKGPHVN
+515 
-524 APVVTIDNDDSIKSG
+524 VTISNDDSIKSG
-539 VRAIARAEISEGN
+539 VRAVARAEISEGN

-557 RIVNPGIGYTENP
+557 RIINPGIGYTADP
-570 TVTVADPPAISG
+570 TVTIADPPLITG

>member
-55 DDNYTVEAYVNTY
+55 DDNYTIEAYVNTY

-104 FLEGESDDEII
+104 FIEGESDDEII
-115 VSGRPREGDLIY
+115 LSSRPREGDLIY

-170 TSIDEIDTQVQDEGY
+170 TSIDEIDTQVQEEGY

-200 SPVINTGYVREVF
+200 SSVTNSGYVRQVF

-243 ITTSVGGVR
+243 ITTSVAGVR

-275 SGGGV
+275 GGGGV
-280 GAAATASIE
+280 GAAATSLIE
-289 TTDKGVVSFAL
+289 TTDKGVVSIAL
-300 INGGSAYPAVPT
+300 VDGGSGYSAVPT
-312 ITVAHP
+312 VTVAHP
-318 SQGATATAVVGA
+318 SVGAVATASTT
-330 SGTITSLTIT
+330 SGIVTSITLT
-340 NPGTQYLSAPT
+340 NPGTQYKTAPT
-351 VTISD
+351 VTLST
-356 PNRSGSISSFRLNND
+356 PSSGINTATATATI
-371 GRKNGDVYT
+371 GAGGT
-380 VVNDS
+380 VTGFTI
-385 TSGFAGSSGEDY
+385 TSGGS
-397 EVGDI
+397 
-402 LTLHPNNV
+402 
-410 GMGGTEALIRIDAV
+410 
-424 KAGTGSVQGFTM
+424 
-436 IYGGYDYE
+436 GYDG
-444 DVNATRPN
+444 P
-452 GGNHNPS
+452 
-459 NDYYNGVNVSGSMNG
+459 
-474 DNFKLTAELVENV
+474 
-487 GVGTTALATALL
+487 
-499 NNSGIVTGIT
+499 VT
-509 LTNAGG
+509 
-515 GYTKGPHVN
+515 
-524 APVVTIDNDDSIKSG
+524 VTISNEDSNKNG
-539 VRAIARAEISEGN
+539 VRASARAEISEGN

-557 RIVNPGIGYTENP
+557 RIINPGIGYTADP
-570 TVTVADPPAISG
+570 TVTIADPPLITG

-603 KEWIPAS
+603 KEWIPTS

>member
-55 DDNYTVEAYVNTY
+55 DDNYTIEAYVNTY

-104 FLEGESDDEII
+104 FIEGESDDEII
-115 VSGRPREGDLIY
+115 LSSRPREGDLIY

-170 TSIDEIDTQVQDEGY
+170 TSIDEIDTQVQEEGY

-200 SPVINTGYVREVF
+200 SSVTNSGYVRQVF
-213 LNNDGSGYTSAPII
+213 LNNDGSGYTSTPII

-243 ITTSVGGVR
+243 ITTSVAGVR

-275 SGGGV
+275 GGGGV
-280 GAAATASIE
+280 GAAATSLIE
-289 TTDKGVVSFAL
+289 TTDKGVVSIAL
-300 INGGSAYPAVPT
+300 VDGGSGYSAVPT
-312 ITVAHP
+312 VTVAHP
-318 SQGATATAVVGA
+318 SVGAVATASTT
-330 SGTITSLTIT
+330 SGIVTSITLT
-340 NPGTQYLSAPT
+340 NPGTQYKTAPT
-351 VTISD
+351 VTLSTPSSGINTATATATIGAGGTVTGFTITSGGSGYDGPVTVTISNED
-356 PNRSGSISSFRLNND
+356 SN
-371 GRKNGDVYT
+371 KNG
-380 VVNDS
+380 
-385 TSGFAGSSGEDY
+385 
-397 EVGDI
+397 
-402 LTLHPNNV
+402 
-410 GMGGTEALIRIDAV
+410 IRA
-424 KAGTGSVQGFTM
+424 S
-436 IYGGYDYE
+436 
-444 DVNATRPN
+444 
-452 GGNHNPS
+452 
-459 NDYYNGVNVSGSMNG
+459 
-474 DNFKLTAELVENV
+474 
-487 GVGTTALATALL
+487 
-499 NNSGIVTGIT
+499 
-509 LTNAGG
+509 
-515 GYTKGPHVN
+515 
-524 APVVTIDNDDSIKSG
+524 
-539 VRAIARAEISEGN
+539 ARAEISEGN

-557 RIVNPGIGYTENP
+557 RIINPGIGYTADP
-570 TVTVADPPAISG
+570 TVTIADPPLITG

>member
-55 DDNYTVEAYVNTY
+55 DDNYTIEAYVNTY

-170 TSIDEIDTQVQDEGY
+170 TSIDEIDTQVQEEGY
-185 ITTLKLTG
+185 ITTLQVVG
-193 IGETASV
+193 IGATATATAV
-200 SPVINTGYVREVF
+200 VGTGYIRQVF

-243 ITTSVGGVR
+243 ITTSVAGVR
-252 SIKEILLTNAG
+252 SVKEILLTNAG
-263 FGYTSAPGITIY
+263 FGYTVTPSITIY
-275 SGGGV
+275 GGGGV
-280 GAAATASIE
+280 GAAATCSIE
-289 TTDKGVVSFAL
+289 TTQNGVRSIAV
-300 INGGSAYPAVPT
+300 NQGGSGYT
-312 ITVAHP
+312 
-318 SQGATATAVVGA
+318 
-330 SGTITSLTIT
+330 
-340 NPGTQYLSAPT
+340 SAPT
-351 VTISD
+351 VTIGAPSAGAAGTSTIGAGGTITQLTLTN
-356 PNRSGSISSFRLNND
+356 PGASYSVAPTVTIASPAGVGSTATATASIGAGGTITTLTITSPGSGYAVAPIVSIS
-371 GRKNGDVYT
+371 
-380 VVNDS
+380 
-385 TSGFAGSSGEDY
+385 
-397 EVGDI
+397 
-402 LTLHPNNV
+402 
-410 GMGGTEALIRIDAV
+410 
-424 KAGTGSVQGFTM
+424 
-436 IYGGYDYE
+436 
-444 DVNATRPN
+444 NADEFKD
-452 GGNHNPS
+452 PS
-459 NDYYNGVNVSGSMNG
+459 
-474 DNFKLTAELVENV
+474 
-487 GVGTTALATALL
+487 LATA
-499 NNSGIVTGIT
+499 V
-509 LTNAGG
+509 A
-515 GYTKGPHVN
+515 K
-524 APVVTIDNDDSIKSG
+524 
-539 VRAIARAEISEGN
+539 AEISSGN
-552 VVTAV
+552 IVTAI
-557 RIVNPGIGYTENP
+557 RILNAGIGYASAP
-570 TVTVADPPAISG
+570 TITISDPPLISG
-582 IGTYQFNELITGESS
+582 IGTYQFNEIITGSS
-597 RTTARV
+597 SGTTARV
-603 KEWIPAS
+603 KEWDSDTNI
-610 NTLKISYVDGTF
+610 LKISYVDGTF

>member
-55 DDNYTVEAYVNTY
+55 DDNYTIEAYVNTY

-104 FLEGESDDEII
+104 FIEGESDDEII
-115 VSGRPREGDLIY
+115 LSSRPREGDLIY

-170 TSIDEIDTQVQDEGY
+170 TSIDEIDTQVQEEGY

-200 SPVINTGYVREVF
+200 SSVTNSGYVRQVF

-243 ITTSVGGVR
+243 ITTSVAGVR

-275 SGGGV
+275 GGGGV
-280 GAAATASIE
+280 GAAATSLIE
-289 TTDKGVVSFAL
+289 TTDKGVVSIAL
-300 INGGSAYPAVPT
+300 ADGGSGYSAVPT
-312 ITVAHP
+312 VTVAHP
-318 SQGATATAVVGA
+318 SVGAVATASTT
-330 SGTITSLTIT
+330 SGIVTSITLT
-340 NPGTQYLSAPT
+340 NPGTQYKTAPT
-351 VTISD
+351 VTLSTPSSGINTATATATIGAGGTVTGFTITSGGSGYDGPVTVTISNED
-356 PNRSGSISSFRLNND
+356 SN
-371 GRKNGDVYT
+371 KNG
-380 VVNDS
+380 
-385 TSGFAGSSGEDY
+385 
-397 EVGDI
+397 
-402 LTLHPNNV
+402 
-410 GMGGTEALIRIDAV
+410 IRA
-424 KAGTGSVQGFTM
+424 S
-436 IYGGYDYE
+436 
-444 DVNATRPN
+444 
-452 GGNHNPS
+452 
-459 NDYYNGVNVSGSMNG
+459 
-474 DNFKLTAELVENV
+474 
-487 GVGTTALATALL
+487 
-499 NNSGIVTGIT
+499 
-509 LTNAGG
+509 
-515 GYTKGPHVN
+515 
-524 APVVTIDNDDSIKSG
+524 
-539 VRAIARAEISEGN
+539 ARAEISEGN

-557 RIVNPGIGYTENP
+557 RIINPGIGYTADP
-570 TVTVADPPAISG
+570 IVTIADPPLITG

>member
-55 DDNYTVEAYVNTY
+55 DDNYTIEAYVNTY

-104 FLEGESDDEII
+104 FIEGESDDEII
-115 VSGRPREGDLIY
+115 LSSRPREGDLIY

-170 TSIDEIDTQVQDEGY
+170 TSIDEIDTQVQEEGY

-200 SPVINTGYVREVF
+200 SSVTNSGYVRQVF

-243 ITTSVGGVR
+243 ITTSVAGVR

-275 SGGGV
+275 GGGGV
-280 GAAATASIE
+280 GAAATSLIE
-289 TTDKGVVSFAL
+289 TTDKGVVSIAL
-300 INGGSAYPAVPT
+300 VDGGSGYSAVPT
-312 ITVAHP
+312 VTIAHP
-318 SQGATATAVVGA
+318 SVGAVATASTT
-330 SGTITSLTIT
+330 SGIVTSITLT
-340 NPGTQYLSAPT
+340 NPGTQYKTAPT
-351 VTISD
+351 VTLSTPSSGINTATATATIGAGGTVTGFTITSGGSGYDGPVTVTISNED
-356 PNRSGSISSFRLNND
+356 SN
-371 GRKNGDVYT
+371 KNG
-380 VVNDS
+380 
-385 TSGFAGSSGEDY
+385 
-397 EVGDI
+397 
-402 LTLHPNNV
+402 
-410 GMGGTEALIRIDAV
+410 IRA
-424 KAGTGSVQGFTM
+424 S
-436 IYGGYDYE
+436 
-444 DVNATRPN
+444 
-452 GGNHNPS
+452 
-459 NDYYNGVNVSGSMNG
+459 
-474 DNFKLTAELVENV
+474 
-487 GVGTTALATALL
+487 
-499 NNSGIVTGIT
+499 
-509 LTNAGG
+509 
-515 GYTKGPHVN
+515 
-524 APVVTIDNDDSIKSG
+524 
-539 VRAIARAEISEGN
+539 ARAEISEGN

-557 RIVNPGIGYTENP
+557 RIINPGIGYTADP
-570 TVTVADPPAISG
+570 TVTIADPPLITG